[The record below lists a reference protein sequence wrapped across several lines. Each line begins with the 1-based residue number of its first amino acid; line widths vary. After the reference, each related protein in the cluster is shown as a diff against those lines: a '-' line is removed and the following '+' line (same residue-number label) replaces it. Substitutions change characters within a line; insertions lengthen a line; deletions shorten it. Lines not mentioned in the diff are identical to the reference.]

1 MSEQYCEASPLA
13 VSEHEE
19 YIWMLQLQQPEQIVQ
34 HFELYK
40 FDAEPELSL
49 LKMSIRNVIEQHP
62 DLNSRFIFSEDGN
75 LNKTIDSS
83 FDLGIQTLATDT
95 NQLEQRLSYF
105 KNKPWNAETDPPLNA
120 LIIQT
125 EQDILL
131 ALCLHPILEESYQ
144 LNDIIEEIKNN
155 YNKNQTNSIQLQTIL
170 LETSE
175 QAENSL
181 PPISNDQN
189 HDQKASNT
197 LSQNEICQIILTEF
211 KNILAEPEMT
221 AEDDFFDFGGH
232 SLLATRVIGYLQ
244 NRHGIELSFNDFF
257 KSPTASALAQ
267 YASLKNATTQQ
278 NSHVKLEQA
287 PLTFTQ
293 DFLWQAYSAFDFSP
307 IYNLPFAIEFQDQI
321 DEEIFFQAFHDLVVR
336 HVGLRTLFKIDNEK
350 VTQSIA
356 PLASLNQ
363 YKWFWSSNESQGIT
377 LAEEAAYKF
386 DLSREL
392 PIRIRFLKN
401 ANGQQTLSFLVHH
414 MVIDEWSL
422 NSIMSD
428 LETAYYA
435 RLNQQTPQ
443 WDTPANSIHELAIS
457 QQKNGLNP
465 EHIQYWKNM
474 LQGATYGL
482 DLKNPVTS
490 TAQPMLEPKVEWLE
504 LKFSPETYQ
513 SISAFSR
520 LHHSSIFSVI
530 YTAIISSLQKTGDLK
545 EIVIGTS
552 ASGRTDPYFFDTVG
566 YLTTMVSHR
575 TQFSPEQ
582 NFAQLLEK
590 TSQMLNESMAYADIP
605 INHIQKALGLAD
617 DDGLIFDV
625 YIHIHSN
632 NALNGAFKTPQGDV
646 QYRQIL
652 PERNESMFGLHFEI
666 MDNLINDQHQL
677 SLIVTY
683 QAHRYPTALVEQIG
697 QMIQSILNELNS
709 K

>member
-1 MSEQYCEASPLA
+1 MLEQYYEASPLA

-19 YIWMLQLQQPEQIVQ
+19 YIWMLQLQQPEQVVQ
-34 HFELYK
+34 HFYLFK
-40 FDAEPELSL
+40 FVTKPELFL
-49 LKMSIRNVIEQHP
+49 LKLSIRNVFEHHP
-62 DLNSRFIFSEDGN
+62 DLNSRFIFSQDGE
-75 LNKTIDSS
+75 LNKTIDLS
-83 FDLGIQTLATDT
+83 FDLGIHTLELNVD
-95 NQLEQRLSYF
+95 QLEQTASDF
-105 KNKPWNAETDPPLNA
+105 KNKSWNAETDPPFSA

-125 EQDILL
+125 EQDTLL
-131 ALCLHPILEESYQ
+131 ALRLHPILEETHQ
-144 LNDIIEEIKNN
+144 LNDIINEIEFH
-155 YNKNQTNSIQLQTIL
+155 YNKKQNHNKLQTIV

-175 QAENSL
+175 QTSNSQT
-181 PPISNDQN
+181 PTINDQN
-189 HDQKASNT
+189 HDHQLGNKI
-197 LSQNEICQIILTEF
+197 SQNEISQIILTEF
-211 KNILAEPEMT
+211 RKILAEPEMT
-221 AEDDFFDFGGH
+221 AENDFFDFGGH

-257 KSPTASALAQ
+257 KSPTASALAE
-267 YASLKNATTQQ
+267 YASVKNTTIQQ
-278 NSHVKLEQA
+278 NSHEKLEQA

-293 DFLWQAYSAFDFSP
+293 DFLWQAYSAFGFSP
-307 IYNLPFAIEFQDQI
+307 IYNLPFAVEFHDQI
-321 DEEIFFQAFHDLVVR
+321 DEKIFFEAFYDLIIR
-336 HVGLRTLFKIDNEK
+336 HVGLRTLFKIEDKK
-350 VTQSIA
+350 VIQSIV
-356 PLASLNQ
+356 PLASLDQ
-363 YKWFWSSNESQGIT
+363 YKWFWSSSESQGIT
-377 LAEEAAYKF
+377 LAKEAAYKF

-401 ANGQQTLSFLVHH
+401 AHEQQTLSFLVHH

-435 RLNQQTPQ
+435 RSNQRTPL
-443 WDTPANSIHELAIS
+443 WSIPANSIHELAIS

-465 EHIQYWKNM
+465 EHIQYWRKM
-474 LQGATYGL
+474 LEGATYGL
-482 DLKNPVTS
+482 DLKKPATS
-490 TAQPMLEPKVEWLE
+490 TAKSMLKPKVEWLE

-513 SISAFSR
+513 SISSFSR

-530 YTAIISSLQKTGDLK
+530 YTAIISALQKAGDLK
-545 EIVIGTS
+545 DIVIGTS

-566 YLTTMVSHR
+566 YLTTMVAHR
-575 TQFSPEQ
+575 TLFSPEQ

-605 INHIQKALGLAD
+605 INYIQKALGLAD
-617 DDGLIFDV
+617 DYGLIFDV

-632 NALNGAFKTPQGDV
+632 NALNGAFKTPQGDI

-683 QAHRYPTALVEQIG
+683 QTHRYPTALVEQISKT
-697 QMIQSILNELNS
+697 IQKILNELNI

>member
-1 MSEQYCEASPLA
+1 MLEQYYETSPLA

-19 YIWMLQLQQPEQIVQ
+19 YIWMLQLQQPEQVVK
-34 HFELYK
+34 HCELYK
-40 FDAEPELSL
+40 FDPKPELSL
-49 LKMSIRNVIEQHP
+49 LKMSIRNVIENHR
-62 DLNSRFIFSEDGN
+62 DLNSRFIFSENGD
-75 LNKTIDSS
+75 LYKKIDQS
-83 FDLGIQTLATDT
+83 FDLSIQTLGLDMD
-95 NQLEQRLSYF
+95 QLEQTLFDF
-105 KNKPWNAETDPPLNA
+105 KNKSWNAETDPPFSA
-120 LIIQT
+120 LLIQT

-131 ALCLHPILEESYQ
+131 ALSLHPVLEESYQ
-144 LNDIIEEIKNN
+144 LQEIFGEIKNN
-155 YNKNQTNSIQLQTIL
+155 YNQINNTKLQTIV

-175 QAENSL
+175 PTSNS
-181 PPISNDQN
+181 PTSTTHNQMSN
-189 HDQKASNT
+189 K
-197 LSQNEICQIILTEF
+197 LSQNEISQIILTEF
-211 KNILAEPEMT
+211 RNILAEPEMT

-257 KSPTASALAQ
+257 KSPTALALTQ
-267 YASLKNATTQQ
+267 YVSVKNAITQQ
-278 NSHVKLEQA
+278 DLHENLEQA

-293 DFLWQAYSAFDFSP
+293 DFLWKAYSAFDFSP

-321 DEEIFFQAFHDLVVR
+321 NEDIFFQAFHDLVIR
-336 HVGLRTLFKIDNEK
+336 HVGLRTLFKIEDK
-350 VTQSIA
+350 RVTQSIV
-356 PLASLNQ
+356 SLTSLDQ
-363 YKWFWSSNESQGIT
+363 YKYFWSSSESQGIT
-377 LAEEAAYKF
+377 LAEEAAHKF

-401 ANGQQTLSFLVHH
+401 INGQQILSFLVHH

-428 LETAYYA
+428 LETAYFA
-435 RLNQQTPQ
+435 RLNQQQPL
-443 WDTPANSIHELAIS
+443 WNTPANSIHELAIS

-465 EHIQYWKNM
+465 EHVQYWKNM

-482 DLKNPVTS
+482 DLKKATAS
-490 TAQPMLEPKVEWLE
+490 TAQATIEPKIEWLE
-504 LKFSPETYQ
+504 LKFSPLIYQ
-513 SISAFSR
+513 RVSAFSR

-530 YTAIISSLQKTGDLK
+530 YTAIISALQKTGDLK

-566 YLTTMVSHR
+566 YLTTIVAHR
-575 TQFSPEQ
+575 TQFNPEQ
-582 NFAQLLEK
+582 SFVQLLEK

-605 INHIQKALGLAD
+605 INHIQKALGRAD
-617 DDGLIFDV
+617 DSGLIFDV

-632 NALNGAFKTPQGDV
+632 NALNGAFKTSQGDV

-683 QAHRYPTALVEQIG
+683 QAHRYPTALVEQIS
-697 QMIQSILNELNS
+697 QIIQNILNELNI